1 MLISKKVQFLKCD
14 FNLNDDRL
22 ESVSCPILC
31 VLRLMLRPV
40 NIRSLTLFYIP
51 IPNNIK
57 KDTLQKINELFASV
71 NLKPYCTFFS
81 TTSTQSFSGK
91 ILNLTCT
98 LYQKNLFISACKN
111 DVLIGIISPECP
123 LLNYFLLTAK
133 LFIWDSRRS
142 QILPILAR
150 FKIKIKINLK
160 RKIYLHKEQNLKS
173 IY

>member
-51 IPNNIK
+51 IPNYIK

-123 LLNYFLLTAK
+123 LLNYFLLITN
-133 LFIWDSRRS
+133 LYIHEWDCRRS
-142 QILPILAR
+142 QIIPILAT
-150 FKIKIKINLK
+150 FKIKIKIKFETKNISAQRTKL
-160 RKIYLHKEQNLKS
+160 
-173 IY
+173 